1 MNVLVASRIAGNS
14 CCHARCASIA
24 PGDVLRLLHVL
35 YLQTPLCS
43 CHSNIGN
50 LQCVLLQL
58 RLLLLMLLPRPL
70 SSNFGQARPWD
81 VRCCCSSGCA
91 LQHDAA
97 FLPQRCNNKFFIY
110 WCSCDCCRC
119 YYSRTL
125 GVLGIGTAAAPSVA
139 LLVLPELHVLF
150 GGTCFMEN
158 KKCAHASARIST
170 TILLHEIKKGGEV
183 SIA

>member
-1 MNVLVASRIAGNS
+1 MVASRIAGNS

-70 SSNFGQARPWD
+70 SSNFGQPRPWD
-81 VRCCCSSGCA
+81 VTCCCSSGCA

-97 FLPQRCNNKFFIY
+97 FLPQRCNNKFFY
-110 WCSCDCCRC
+110 
-119 YYSRTL
+119 
-125 GVLGIGTAAAPSVA
+125 
-139 LLVLPELHVLF
+139 LLVLLRLLLLLLLSNAGRSGHWR
-150 GGTCFMEN
+150 CRCCQCSSA
-158 KKCAHASARIST
+158 CASRRARRAGCNLSGEPKS
-170 TILLHEIKKGGEV
+170 LLRRRL
-183 SIA
+183 SR